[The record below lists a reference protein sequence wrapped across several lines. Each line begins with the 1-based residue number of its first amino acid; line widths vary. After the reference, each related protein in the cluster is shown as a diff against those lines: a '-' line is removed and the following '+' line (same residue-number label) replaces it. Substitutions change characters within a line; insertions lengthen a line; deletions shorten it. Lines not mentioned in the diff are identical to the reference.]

1 MQCDATIN
9 VESEKMDKLDRE
21 FFEYLYAKG
30 DAIAEI
36 PQQEKERIEE
46 WIELSRTSLKLTV
59 PMVELF
65 KALKDAKDHYGVSP
79 DMIGLDRGEL
89 ELLAMKHQNIDEHN
103 VSIGGRVMISRE
115 IVKSADAR
123 VDEYLKVRKE
133 IAPTGTELWDQ
144 MLENKRKIM
153 KALDMTN
160 EDWDSYGGQI
170 KHAITS
176 VEQLASILEV
186 PQKLIEDIQ
195 RVSKVF
201 RMRISPYYASLI
213 ISGQVNDPVLLQSV
227 PTGDMVDNKGIEL
240 EPVASDHSP
249 ARLIDQFYPRVLT
262 IKATNMCAMFCTH
275 CLRIAHISDKDWVSS
290 KNTYAEALD
299 YIRKNK
305 NIRDVLIT
313 GGDALALS
321 NKRIK
326 YLLDELDAI
335 EHVETKRLGSR
346 IPIMTPQRINQEFL
360 DICEESNAKK
370 PLRFVTQINSVQEI
384 TPVAIEAFR
393 KLNKVTSSI
402 LNQAVFLRGINDN
415 KYKMWRLSEE
425 LQNAHIRPY
434 YLFNCSFRNPEFAHL
449 RVPVEIGRDIVES
462 MYGNISGDAIPRYL
476 ATAGGKIPLHRENV
490 VGRDGN
496 DIILKKPWS
505 GEEARYPDM
514 SIEEYAQPFSFE
526 KYQE

>member
-1 MQCDATIN
+1 MQCDATVG
-9 VESEKMDKLDRE
+9 VESGQLDKLDKE
-21 FFEYLYAKG
+21 FFEYLYAQS
-30 DAIAEI
+30 DINNEI
-36 PQQEKERIEE
+36 SHKEKEKIKE
-46 WIELSRTSLKLTV
+46 WMEIARTSLKLTEPIV
-59 PMVELF
+59 ALF
-65 KALKDAKDHYGVSP
+65 KALKDAKDTYGVSP
-79 DMIGLDRGEL
+79 DVIGLDRDEL
-89 ELLAMKHQNIDEHN
+89 ALMATKHQNIDEHN

-115 IVKSADAR
+115 IVKTADAR
-123 VDEYLKVRKE
+123 VEEYLKVRSE

-144 MLENKRKIM
+144 MLENKQKIM
-153 KALDMTN
+153 KSLNMSDT
-160 EDWDSYGGQI
+160 DWNSYGGQI

-176 VEQLASILEV
+176 VEQLASILDV
-186 PQKLIEDIQ
+186 PAKLIEDIQ

-213 ISGQVNDPVLLQSV
+213 IPGQLNDPVLLQSV

-290 KNTYAEALD
+290 KNTYEEALD

-326 YLLDELDAI
+326 YLLDELDQI
-335 EHVETKRLGSR
+335 DHLETKRLGSR
-346 IPIMTPQRINQEFL
+346 IPIMTPQRVNQEFL
-360 DICEESNAKK
+360 DICEESNDRK

-384 TPVAIEAFR
+384 TPVAKEAFR
-393 KLNKVTSSI
+393 RLNKVTSAV

-449 RVPVEIGRDIVES
+449 RVPVEVGRDIVES

-490 VGRDGN
+490 VRREGN

-514 SIEEYAQPFSFE
+514 SMEEYNQPFSFE